1 MQEVSRIVPTAP
13 AASKPVLPWVLSA
26 ASAVFI
32 FLLMGVGTQ
41 YLSRFQ
47 KPYNLNATSEPT
59 VDLIEALFVIDTP
72 AKPAV
77 RNQAGSSATPGKSP
91 GSGQQPDARLFA
103 AAAVDAAAE
112 LTPTPQWTQTKG
124 PEGGFVNNFFTTNA
138 GDIYA
143 GTSTSLYKLGADER
157 AWRRVNA
164 EKARFT
170 EHPRLVRDC
179 GTDGSARE

>member
-1 MQEVSRIVPTAP
+1 
-13 AASKPVLPWVLSA
+13 
-26 ASAVFI
+26 
-32 FLLMGVGTQ
+32 MGVGTQ

-59 VDLIEALFVIDTP
+59 VEIIEAAFVLNSP

-77 RNQAGSSATPGKSP
+77 RNQAGNSVTAGKGA
-91 GSGQQPDARLFA
+91 GSGQKPDAQRFA
-103 AAAVDAAAE
+103 AAPVE
-112 LTPTPQWTQTKG
+112 KIEVSTPKPQWTQTKG
-124 PEGGFVNNFFTTNA
+124 PEGGFVNNFFTTDS

-143 GTSTSLYKLGADER
+143 GTSTSLYKLGADGR
-157 AWRRVNA
+157 AWRRVNR

-179 GTDGSARE
+179 GTDGSTR